1 MNKRDY
7 YEVLGVERSATEQD
21 LKKAYRRLAHQFHP
35 DKNQTDPEAEEKFK
49 EAAEAYAVLSNAD
62 QRQRYD
68 RFGHAGVSTS
78 AAGASWGAPGF
89 GGIEDILGDLFGFG
103 DVFSAGARSGGRR
116 STGQRGADLRYDLEI
131 TLEQAAV
138 GMTAQLRIP
147 KLEACE
153 TCSGLGAAPGTR
165 PELCRTCQGSG
176 QVRFQQGFFSVS
188 RTCSACRGAGQIITS
203 PCESCR
209 GAGRVEREKSIEVK
223 IPAGVETGSRLRLQA
238 EGESGVQGGPPGDL
252 YVVIHVAEHEEFERQ
267 GNNLYA
273 AVPVTLSAGWSLISR
288 SVARRPVTGSLKV
301 TSTSVV
307 QSDPFFG
314 PQVQTLDGPQPLK
327 IPAGTQTGTVFRVR
341 GQGMPVLGGRGKGD
355 LFVSVS
361 LITPKNLTR
370 EQRKLLEQLAKIE
383 TQDLE
388 DKRLVDKVRDIF
400 G

>member
-1 MNKRDY
+1 MSINKRDY
-7 YEVLGVERSATEQD
+7 YEVLGVARGASEQD
-21 LKKAYRRLAHQFHP
+21 LKTAYRRLAHQFHP
-35 DKNQTDPEAEEKFK
+35 DKNQTDPEAEDKFK
-49 EAAEAYAVLSNAD
+49 EAAEAYAILSNSE

-68 RFGHAGVSTS
+68 RFGHAGVSSS
-78 AAGASWGAPGF
+78 AANAAWGAPGF

-103 DVFSAGARSGGRR
+103 DVFGSTGRGGSRR
-116 STGQRGADLRYDLEI
+116 SASQRGADLRYDLEI
-131 TLEQAAV
+131 SLEQAAE

-147 KLEACE
+147 KLETCE
-153 TCSGLGAAPGTR
+153 TCTGSGAKPGTK
-165 PELCRTCQGSG
+165 PEVCRTCQGAG

-188 RTCSACRGAGQIITS
+188 RTCSSCRGAGQVISS
-203 PCESCR
+203 PCETCR
-209 GAGRVEREKSIEVK
+209 GGGRVEHEKSIEVK

-238 EGESGVQGGPPGDL
+238 EGESGTFGGPPGDL

-273 AVPVTLSAGWSLISR
+273 SVPVTFAQAALGAEVQVKTLSGNE
-288 SVARRPVTGSLKV
+288 SLKV
-301 TSTSVV
+301 
-307 QSDPFFG
+307 
-314 PQVQTLDGPQPLK
+314 
-327 IPAGTQTGTVFRVR
+327 PAGTQTGTVFRVR

-361 LITPKNLTR
+361 VITPTSLTR

-383 TQDLE
+383 TEDLQ

>member
-1 MNKRDY
+1 MATNKRDY
-7 YEVLGVERSATEQD
+7 YEVLGVTRSATEQD

-49 EAAEAYAVLSNAD
+49 EAAEAYAVLSNSE

-68 RFGHAGVSTS
+68 RFGHAGVSSS
-78 AAGASWGAPGF
+78 AANAAWGAPGF

-103 DVFSAGARSGGRR
+103 DVFGAGGRPGSRR
-116 STGQRGADLRYDLEI
+116 SPAQRGADLRYDLEI
-131 TLEQAAV
+131 SLEQAAL

-147 KLEACE
+147 KMETCE
-153 TCSGLGAAPGTR
+153 TCSGSGAAPGTK
-165 PELCRTCQGSG
+165 PETCHTCQGAG

-188 RTCSACRGAGQIITS
+188 RTCSNCRGNGQVISS

-209 GAGRVEREKSIEVK
+209 GAGRVEREKSIEVR

-238 EGESGVQGGPPGDL
+238 EGESGMLGGPPGDL

-273 AVPVTLSAGWSLISR
+273 SVPITFAQAALGAEVRVKTLDGDQ
-288 SVARRPVTGSLKV
+288 SLKV
-301 TSTSVV
+301 
-307 QSDPFFG
+307 P
-314 PQVQTLDGPQPLK
+314 P
-327 IPAGTQTGTVFRVR
+327 GTQTGTVFRVR

-355 LFVSVS
+355 MFVSVS
-361 LITPKNLTR
+361 VITPTTLTR
-370 EQRKLLEQLAKIE
+370 EQRKLLEQLAKVE

-388 DKRLVDKVRDIF
+388 DKKLVDKVRDIF